1 MREPTAAAAM
11 KAQIDHGI
19 FDYCGA
25 EVVSS
30 QLLLDSESAEPATT
44 LLAGEQL
51 GRTLFETSLA
61 TA

>member
-1 MREPTAAAAM
+1 M